1 VHVRS
6 QLQGP
11 ACRGPSS
18 SQPAASS
25 SQAAQ
30 AQQAQAQAQAQQRA
44 GSSVQAAAVRGW
56 GQQAASQPGGAH
68 PAQPR
73 FAGPPG
79 PPCWLPAT
87 AAYPQTCHPL
97 LTVAARKREMMPDAV
112 RYIQ

>member
-1 VHVRS
+1 VRS

-11 ACRGPSS
+11 ACRGPSSSS

-56 GQQAASQPGGAH
+56 GQAASQPGGAH